1 MKKIGVGILGFG
13 TVGAGVADGL
23 LRNRKVMA
31 ERLGVEVLLRR
42 VADIDILTDRGIGL
56 PGDLLTTDAMAVVND
71 PAVDIV
77 VELIGGTGAAKKFVL
92 AALAAGKAVVT
103 ANKKLLAEC
112 GDEIFGAAE
121 RNGVDI
127 YFGASV
133 GGGIP
138 IVRVLREGLAGNE
151 IHSIHGILNGTC
163 NYILTCMEQEGVAFD
178 KALAAAQQAGYAEA
192 DPALDI
198 DGGDT
203 AHKAV
208 ILASLAYGFHVPLGQ
223 VAVEGIRNLAGMDV
237 RYAAVLGYRIK
248 LLAVIKRDGGMV
260 EVGVHPTLV
269 PHGHMLASVSG
280 VFNAAMVNGDLSGD
294 TLYYGRGAGR
304 EPTASTVIGDIGDI
318 ARNLMAGR
326 SRYRRGVCVANE
338 GKLGILPADEVPSR
352 YYLRLMVLDK
362 AGSLGVMT
370 TILGRHGV
378 SILAATQ
385 QETTGLPDDVGFAPV
400 VMLTH
405 PAKSAAVDAALREI
419 KAAEVLNEE
428 AVKLRMI

>member
-31 ERLGVEVLLRR
+31 ERLGVEVVLRR
-42 VADIDILTDRGIGL
+42 VADIDIETDRGIGL
-56 PGDLLTTDAMAVVND
+56 DPSLLTTDAMAVIND
-71 PAVDIV
+71 PAVNIV

-92 AALAAGKAVVT
+92 AALGAGKAVVT

-138 IVRVLREGLAGNE
+138 IIRVLREGLAGNE
-151 IHSIHGILNGTC
+151 IKSIHGILNGTC
-163 NYILTCMEQEGVAFD
+163 NYILTCMEQEGVTFGE
-178 KALAAAQQAGYAEA
+178 ALAAAQKAGYAEA

-208 ILASLAYGFHVPLGQ
+208 ILASLAYGFHVPLDKVQ
-223 VAVEGIRNLAGMDV
+223 VEGIRNLSGMDV
-237 RYAAVLGYRIK
+237 RYAAGLGYRIK

-260 EVGVHPTLV
+260 EIGVHPTLV
-269 PHGHMLASVSG
+269 PHGHMLASVSH

-318 ARNLMAGR
+318 ARNLTAGR
-326 SRYRRGVCVANE
+326 SRYRRGVCVAND
-338 GKLGILPADEVPSR
+338 GRLAIRPAAEVANR

-385 QETTGLPDDVGFAPV
+385 QENTDLPDDAGFVPV

-405 PAKSAAVDAALREI
+405 TAKSADVDAALLEI
-419 KAAEVLNEE
+419 RAAGVLNED